1 MTKLKTLI
9 GAGLMLAATASFGFT
24 TTGDLQ
30 EISPP
35 PTNADSNQLESND
48 YAFIWRERAEVTT
61 SVSTFIS
68 VDPFVNN
75 PSGFYDS
82 GNAAVE
88 ANWNG
93 YLAPGTYNSY
103 MIHGD
108 KDGPNQT
115 FVGSVTFDEDILGV
129 VYKQTELCDTDA
141 AFGSP
146 STVYSLCGSGRIF
159 ELDGPNN
166 WFSLSPD
173 AKTLS
178 FSMVVQHNMDEI
190 RIITSVVPI
199 PAALWLFGSGLGLL
213 GWMRRKPA

>member
-1 MTKLKTLI
+1 MIKIQKLIAASL
-9 GAGLMLAATASFGFT
+9 LLAANTSFAFGI
-24 TTGDLQ
+24 TGDLL

-35 PTNADSNQLESND
+35 PTNAENNQLESND
-48 YAFIWRERAEVTT
+48 HAFIWTERSEVTT

-75 PSGFYDS
+75 SSGFYDS

-93 YLAPGTYNSY
+93 YLGPGTYNSY

-115 FVGSVTFDEDILGV
+115 FVGSVTFDQDILGV
-129 VYKQTELCDTDA
+129 IYKQTELCDTDA
-141 AFGSP
+141 TFGSP
-146 STVYSLCGSGRIF
+146 GTAYSVCGSGRIF

-166 WFSLSPD
+166 WFTLSPD

-199 PAALWLFGSGLGLL
+199 PAAVWLFGSALALL
-213 GWMRRKPA
+213 GWVRRRA